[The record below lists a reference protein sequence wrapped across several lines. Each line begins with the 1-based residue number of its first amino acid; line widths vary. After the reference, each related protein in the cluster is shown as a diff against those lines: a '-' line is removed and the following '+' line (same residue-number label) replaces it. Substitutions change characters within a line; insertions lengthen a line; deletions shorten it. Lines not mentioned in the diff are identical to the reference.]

1 LANTCINHD
10 AKLTD
15 EQITWLEKTV
25 NAKIKENIPV
35 HFEMIP
41 TDEAKKIG
49 AIGLFEDTYADTS
62 KIYFIGGDSKHP
74 KDAYSIEFC
83 GGPHVDFTGKLKS
96 FKIIKQENLGNK
108 LRRVY
113 AVVGE

>member
-1 LANTCINHD
+1 FD
-10 AKLTD
+10 RKLTD
-15 EQITWLEKTV
+15 EEIAELEKV
-25 NAKIKENIPV
+25 INGKIKENLPV

-41 TDEAKKIG
+41 TKEAKAMG
-49 AIGLFEDTYADTS
+49 AIGLFEDTYQETS

-83 GGPHVDFTGKLKS
+83 GGSHVDFTGKVKS

-108 LRRVY
+108 MRRIY
-113 AVVGE
+113 AVVG